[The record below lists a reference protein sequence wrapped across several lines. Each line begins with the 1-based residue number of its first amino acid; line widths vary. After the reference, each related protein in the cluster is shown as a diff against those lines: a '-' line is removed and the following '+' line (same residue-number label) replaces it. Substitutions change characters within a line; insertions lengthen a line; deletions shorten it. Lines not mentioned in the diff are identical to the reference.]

1 MSKIVKIKVNPL
13 HKWQK
18 DAINL
23 FDKHPENS
31 IITIKSAR
39 QRGKTYTLM
48 ILSLR
53 QCINNENNTTII
65 ICPSFSACRK
75 EYKDFVKAVGK
86 IPVVKCANSSYFEID
101 FVNGSVLKFKSAEQ
115 RANLRGDTADLLIFD
130 EGSFIDMETALECFN
145 YVNTTDGNIVIAS
158 TPTFKDDNNLF
169 YKYYKSA
176 LYGEANCYYIDF
188 CEYDTTA
195 MLSTERMEL
204 YKNTMPYNI
213 FANEI
218 LGEFLTLK
226 NSLWDFSK
234 VLRNGTLPDGKLI
247 AGIDFAT
254 GVNNDETAISVL
266 NSQRQMVYLWHF
278 NDKDTTETI
287 NFITNIIQQ
296 YHITKAVLEIN
307 SMGKTYKDLLKREVA
322 NKGIQCH
329 LIDFYTSNSSK
340 RDIIQN
346 LQLNIQNETITL
358 LDEQTLKLEF
368 AGYEMKKTPSGVITY
383 GNTSDR
389 IHDDIVMATAL
400 ALEGFKSGQY
410 AVR

>member
-1 MSKIVKIKVNPL
+1 MNKIVKIKTNPL

-18 DAINL
+18 DVINL
-23 FDKHPENS
+23 YDQHPKNS

-75 EYKDFVKAVGK
+75 QYKDFIKAVGK
-86 IPVVKCANSSYFEID
+86 IPVVKSANSSYFEID

-115 RANLRGDTADLLIFD
+115 RDNLRGDTADLLIFD

-145 YVNTTDGNIVIAS
+145 YVNTTDGDIVIAS
-158 TPTFKDDNNLF
+158 TPTFQDDGNLF
-169 YKYYKSA
+169 YKYYKAA
-176 LYGEANCYYIDF
+176 LEGEPNCYCIDF

-195 MLSTERMEL
+195 MLSAERMEL

-218 LGEFLTLK
+218 LGEFLALS
-226 NSLWDFSK
+226 NSLWDFAK
-234 VLRNGTLPDGKLI
+234 VLRNNTIADGKLV

-254 GVNNDETAISVL
+254 GVNNDETAIVVF

-287 NFITNIIQQ
+287 NFIINILRQ
-296 YHITKAVLEIN
+296 YNISKAVLEIN

-322 NKGIQCH
+322 KNGIRCQ
-329 LIDFYTSNSSK
+329 LIDFYTTNQTK

-346 LQLNIQNETITL
+346 LQLNIQNQTITL
-358 LDEQTLKLEF
+358 LDENTLKLEF
-368 AGYEMKKTPSGVITY
+368 AGFEMKKTPSGLITY

-400 ALEGFKSGQY
+400 ALDGFKSGVY

>member
-13 HKWQK
+13 HKWQR
-18 DAINL
+18 DVINL
-23 FDKHPENS
+23 FDQHPENS

-75 EYKDFVKAVGK
+75 QYKDFVKAVGK
-86 IPVVKCANSSYFEID
+86 IPVVKSANSSYFEID

-115 RANLRGDTADLLIFD
+115 RDNLRGDTADLLIFD

-145 YVNTTDGNIVIAS
+145 YTNTTNGNIVIAS
-158 TPTFKDDNNLF
+158 TPTFQDDSNLF
-169 YKYYKSA
+169 YKYYKAA
-176 LYGEANCYYIDF
+176 LEGEPNCYCIDF
-188 CEYDTTA
+188 CQYDTTA
-195 MLSTERMEL
+195 MLSLERMEL
-204 YKNTMPYNI
+204 YRNTMPYNI

-218 LGEFLTLK
+218 LGEFLTLS

-234 VLRNGTLPDGKLI
+234 VLRNGTLPDGHLV
-247 AGIDFAT
+247 AGIDFST
-254 GVNNDETAISVL
+254 GVNNDETAIAVFNGS
-266 NSQRQMVYLWHF
+266 RQMVYLWHF

-287 NFITNIIQQ
+287 DFISNILKE
-296 YHITKAVLEIN
+296 YKITKAVLEVN
-307 SMGKTYKDLLKREVA
+307 SMGKTYRDLLRNEVA
-322 NKGIQCH
+322 KRHIQCQ
-329 LIDFYTSNSSK
+329 LVDFTTSNSSK
-340 RDIIQN
+340 REIIQD
-346 LQLNIQNETITL
+346 LQLNIQNQTITL

-368 AGYEMKKTPSGVITY
+368 AGFEMKKTPSGMITY
-383 GNTSDR
+383 GNSSDR

-400 ALEGFKSGQY
+400 ALKGFKSGGY
-410 AVR
+410 YYR

>member
-53 QCINNENNTTII
+53 QCVNNENNTTII

-176 LYGEANCYYIDF
+176 LDGEANCYYIDF

-322 NKGIQCH
+322 NKGIQCQ